1 MVEMTETARIL
12 NSATRRSVVILDEI
26 GRGTSTYDGIS
37 LAWSITE
44 HLHDETACRTM
55 FATHY
60 HELTDLTQT
69 LKHAANWH
77 VSVQENN
84 DDVIFM
90 HRVVE
95 GAAGRSY
102 GIHVARLAGVPG
114 TVTERATRI
123 LEALE
128 NQNVNEE
135 GQSTV
140 PKREP
145 KRQQQQLRLFDFPED
160 PLLDEIRQ
168 LNVDEMTPR
177 EAMDELYRLHQEI
190 ARRDDE

>member
-1 MVEMTETARIL
+1 MG
-12 NSATRRSVVILDEI
+12 SHGCRRHHSQKNIGEKTLEAWVQLD
-26 GRGTSTYDGIS
+26 
-37 LAWSITE
+37 
-44 HLHDETACRTM
+44 
-55 FATHY
+55 
-60 HELTDLTQT
+60 
-69 LKHAANWH
+69 N
-77 VSVQENN
+77 
-84 DDVIFM
+84 M

-145 KRQQQQLRLFDFPED
+145 KRQRQQQLRLFDFPED